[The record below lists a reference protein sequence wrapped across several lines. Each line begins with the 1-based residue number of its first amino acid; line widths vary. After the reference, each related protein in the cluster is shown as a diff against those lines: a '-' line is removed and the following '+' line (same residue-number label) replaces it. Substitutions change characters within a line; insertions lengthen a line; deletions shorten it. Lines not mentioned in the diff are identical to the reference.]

1 MRKDARLR
9 YYEYSERSNIIYLV
23 LTRPDTSHLP
33 CIDQTWHLSTDQ
45 EKEETCRLHGKQES
59 EGPVRGHVRLII
71 MIYAEI
77 WKFKLSNDIIVK
89 SIINDKCGNNIL
101 YKNEKRLNDIII
113 VKSIINAMIISY
125 TKMKQG
131 QMTIKPSILF
141 SNVTDIWSQLYRYI
155 NQIHRT
161 FGTF

>member
-1 MRKDARLR
+1 M
-9 YYEYSERSNIIYLV
+9 
-23 LTRPDTSHLP
+23 
-33 CIDQTWHLSTDQ
+33 
-45 EKEETCRLHGKQES
+45 
-59 EGPVRGHVRLII
+59 
-71 MIYAEI
+71 
-77 WKFKLSNDIIVK
+77 SNDIIVK